1 MLRSEE
7 DLGAL
12 ERMIPNP
19 NSNEVI
25 EEFKKKKNPRG
36 ILLFNCPFTENERS
50 KYVC

>member
-25 EEFKKKKNPRG
+25 EEFKKKKKT
-36 ILLFNCPFTENERS
+36 LEEFFSE
-50 KYVC
+50 